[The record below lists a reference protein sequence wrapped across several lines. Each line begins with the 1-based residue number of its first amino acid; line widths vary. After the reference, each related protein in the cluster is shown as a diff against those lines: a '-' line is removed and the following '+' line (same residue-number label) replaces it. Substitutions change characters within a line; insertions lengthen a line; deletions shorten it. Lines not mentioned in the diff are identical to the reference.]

1 MLILSLLNNSRQG
14 QELNVDNVYINAPM
28 GLIPLKAP
36 IGFASLALKFYTRVE
51 KYIVAL
57 IMSTFR
63 LIKGQQ
69 DPIVVG

>member
-1 MLILSLLNNSRQG
+1 MSLVTLLSISRQG
-14 QELNVDNVYINAPM
+14 QELNVDDVYRNSPM
-28 GLIPLKAP
+28 GLIPLKTP
-36 IGFASLALKFYTRVE
+36 VGLASLALKFYTRVE

-57 IMSTFR
+57 IMSTYR